1 MSDYLDEMRRL
12 ADRARDMARSTA
24 RRVTMGTAASS
35 TGTAQLQGD
44 TDETWEATEVWSQF
58 GLFTRAPVGSEA
70 ALLEL
75 DGNAEG
81 AVVVATQNRSHRPSA
96 GAGEVV
102 LHGEKSSGTQVTLR
116 LQDDRWILET
126 NGATQARFTGYDSG
140 KVLLEAG
147 NGGTLTMDA
156 GGTVTLESTAANP
169 CHIGGSAT
177 SEKLIKGTSY
187 NAGTTTQ
194 FGLIQ
199 GTFVSLAGYF
209 TTIAAAHTANAAAWA
224 ALGPPYNAAQAP
236 SVAAATAAG
245 LVGTGFTAIGGFIG
259 TWVTSLSTYLT
270 TRAKGQ

>member
-35 TGTAQLQGD
+35 TGTAQFQGD
-44 TDETWEATEVWSQF
+44 TDETWEGTEVWSQF

-75 DGNAEG
+75 DGNPEG

-96 GAGEVV
+96 AANEVV
-102 LHGEKSSGTQVTLR
+102 LHGFKASGNQATLR
-116 LQDDRWILET
+116 LYE
-126 NGATQARFTGYDSG
+126 SG
-140 KVLLEAG
+140 KIVLDTDV
-147 NGGTLTMDA
+147 GGTLTMDA
-156 GGTVTLESTAANP
+156 GGTVILESTAANP
-169 CHIGGSAT
+169 THIGGSAT
-177 SEKLIKGTSY
+177 SEKLIKVTSY

-199 GTFVSLAGYF
+199 GTFVSLAAYF
-209 TTIAAAHTANAAAWA
+209 TTIATAHTNTAAAHTANAAQWT
-224 ALGPPYNAAQAP
+224 ALGPPYNGAAAP
-236 SVAAATAAG
+236 STTAAGTSALAATAATA
-245 LVGTGFTAIGGFIG
+245 VGVSFTAIGGFIG

-270 TRAKGQ
+270 TRARGQ